1 MSNTTNPLIDVDFVD
16 NTNYANPLSTDDV
29 VGGVVET
36 VWGKVDQMVLLD
48 SVSWEAFANPLGLA
62 RVNQSYATI
71 RRLFDAGAKYIEVY
85 RPSNNEKYLFV
96 TGVANDSGD
105 TPTLT
110 VSAVEKTPTEAESYE
125 ETFWSNEKAV
135 FCIRYRYPGG
145 FPGKLEVV
153 PFQPGTRKP
162 EELDGVALFT
172 INLYLNGAQDPTETF
187 TVSFTQAEASGES
200 FFYAEVLNNQS
211 QYLTAK
217 LDFVAEGL
225 DETLLA
231 VTAKA
236 GVDYNEM
243 FTGEG
248 EIWNPKPLT
257 VKDYIDAYEK
267 FRDRTRS
274 SSTLLISTFNPNYNK
289 TAAGDNSDGDVLN
302 IYGKLCEVSD
312 ARKDM
317 VALVG
322 CRKQEFNGTEE
333 GTRKQAIK
341 AYIDSIPNQ
350 GMFNAAYA
358 AVERVV
364 VRNKVFLLDGTA
376 TAAGAIASVAAS
388 LKNRNRLPS
397 YMETGK
403 VNAVLIK
410 SLEFNTVV
418 ELMDESGIG
427 SIYTAASG
435 NYLFNIRSRY
445 SIQRS
450 YFGKLNVM
458 RVTAALLA
466 WLMTDAEYA
475 IHTEVTSD
483 EAQRIAFQ
491 ERCNSKL
498 GQMIARGE
506 LRSESYISAGNDI
519 NTDALTNGGECLN
532 LEADCWFKKLTER
545 VKIKVIATD
554 TTTSVSISQE

>member
-110 VSAVEKTPTEAESYE
+110 VTAIDKTPTEAESYE

-145 FPGKLEVV
+145 FPGKLEVI
-153 PFQPGTRKP
+153 PFTGRKP
-162 EELDGVALFT
+162 DELANVALFN

-231 VTAKA
+231 VKA
-236 GVDYNEM
+236 NADVDYNEM

-248 EIWNPKPLT
+248 GIWNPNPLT
-257 VKDYIDAYEK
+257 IQDYINAYEK

-274 SSTLLISTFNPNYNK
+274 SSTLLISTFNPNDKESADEIVN
-289 TAAGDNSDGDVLN
+289 L
-302 IYGKLCEVSD
+302 YGKLCEVSN

-317 VALVG
+317 NALVG
-322 CRKQEFNGTEE
+322 CRKQEFNGTDE
-333 GTRKQAIK
+333 GDRKQAIQ

-364 VRNKVFLLDGTA
+364 VRNKAFLLDGTA

-388 LKNRNRLPS
+388 LNNRNRLPS

-403 VNAVLIK
+403 VNAVLMK

-506 LRSESYISAGNDI
+506 LKSESYISAGNDI

-532 LEADCWFKKLTER
+532 IEAYCWFKKLTER

>member
-85 RPSNNEKYLFV
+85 RPSKNEKYLFV

-110 VSAVEKTPTEAESYE
+110 VTAIDKTPTEAESYE

-145 FPGKLEVV
+145 FPGKLEVI
-153 PFQPGTRKP
+153 PFTGRKLD
-162 EELDGVALFT
+162 ELANVALFN

-231 VTAKA
+231 VKA
-236 GVDYNEM
+236 NADVDYNEM

-248 EIWNPKPLT
+248 GIWNPNPLT
-257 VKDYIDAYEK
+257 IQDYINAYEK

-274 SSTLLISTFNPNYNK
+274 SSTLLISTFNPNDKESADEIVN
-289 TAAGDNSDGDVLN
+289 L
-302 IYGKLCEVSD
+302 YGKLCEVSN

-317 VALVG
+317 NALVG
-322 CRKQEFNGTEE
+322 CRKQEFNGTDE
-333 GTRKQAIK
+333 GDRKQAIQ

-364 VRNKVFLLDGTA
+364 VRNKAFLLDGTA

-403 VNAVLIK
+403 VNAVLMK

-506 LRSESYISAGNDI
+506 LKSESYISAGNDI

-532 LEADCWFKKLTER
+532 LEAYCWFKKLTER

>member
-85 RPSNNEKYLFV
+85 RPSKNEKYLFV
-96 TGVANDSGD
+96 TGVTNDSGD

-110 VSAVEKTPTEAESYE
+110 VTAIDKTPTEAESYE

-145 FPGKLEVV
+145 FPGKLEVI
-153 PFQPGTRKP
+153 PFTGRKP
-162 EELDGVALFT
+162 DELANVALFN

-200 FFYAEVLNNQS
+200 LFYAEVLNNQS

-231 VTAKA
+231 VKA
-236 GVDYNEM
+236 NADVDYNEM

-248 EIWNPKPLT
+248 GIWNPNPLT
-257 VKDYIDAYEK
+257 IQDYINTYEK

-274 SSTLLISTFNPNYNK
+274 SSTLLISTFNPNDKESADEIVN
-289 TAAGDNSDGDVLN
+289 L
-302 IYGKLCEVSD
+302 YGKLCEVSN

-317 VALVG
+317 NALVG
-322 CRKQEFNGTEE
+322 CRKQEFNGTDE
-333 GTRKQAIK
+333 GDRKQAIQ

-364 VRNKVFLLDGTA
+364 VRNKAFLLDGTA

-403 VNAVLIK
+403 VNAVLMK

-506 LRSESYISAGNDI
+506 LKSESYISAGNDI

-532 LEADCWFKKLTER
+532 IEAYCWFKKLTER

>member
-85 RPSNNEKYLFV
+85 RPSKNEKYLFV

-110 VSAVEKTPTEAESYE
+110 VTAIDKTPTEAESYE

-145 FPGKLEVV
+145 FPGKLEVI
-153 PFQPGTRKP
+153 PFTGQKP
-162 EELDGVALFT
+162 DELANVALFN

-231 VTAKA
+231 VKA
-236 GVDYNEM
+236 NAEVDYTEM

-248 EIWNPKPLT
+248 GIWNPNPLT
-257 VKDYIDAYEK
+257 IQDYINAYEK

-274 SSTLLISTFNPNYNK
+274 SSTLLISTFNPNDKESADEIVN
-289 TAAGDNSDGDVLN
+289 L
-302 IYGKLCEVSD
+302 YGKLCEVSN

-317 VALVG
+317 NALVG
-322 CRKQEFNGTEE
+322 CRKQEFNGTDE
-333 GTRKQAIK
+333 GDRKQAIQ

-364 VRNKVFLLDGTA
+364 VRNKAFLLDGTA

-403 VNAVLIK
+403 VNAVLMK

-506 LRSESYISAGNDI
+506 LKSESYISAGNDI

-532 LEADCWFKKLTER
+532 LEAYCWFKKLTER

>member
-36 VWGKVDQMVLLD
+36 VWGKVDQIVLLD

-85 RPSNNEKYLFV
+85 RPSKNEKYLFV

-110 VSAVEKTPTEAESYE
+110 VTAIDKTPTEAESYE

-145 FPGKLEVV
+145 FPGKLEVI
-153 PFQPGTRKP
+153 PFTGRKP
-162 EELDGVALFT
+162 DELANVALFN

-225 DETLLA
+225 DDTLLA
-231 VTAKA
+231 VKA
-236 GVDYNEM
+236 NADVDYNEM

-248 EIWNPKPLT
+248 GIWNPNPLT
-257 VKDYIDAYEK
+257 IQDYINAYEK

-274 SSTLLISTFNPNYNK
+274 SSTLLISTFNPNDKESADEIVN
-289 TAAGDNSDGDVLN
+289 L
-302 IYGKLCEVSD
+302 YGKLCELSN

-317 VALVG
+317 NALVG
-322 CRKQEFNGTEE
+322 CRKQEFNGTDE
-333 GTRKQAIK
+333 GDRKQAIQ

-364 VRNKVFLLDGTA
+364 VRNKAFLLDGTA

-403 VNAVLIK
+403 VNAVLMK

-506 LRSESYISAGNDI
+506 LKSESYISAGNDI

-532 LEADCWFKKLTER
+532 LEAYCWFKKLTER

>member
-85 RPSNNEKYLFV
+85 RPSKNEKYLFV

-110 VSAVEKTPTEAESYE
+110 VTAIDRTPTEAESYE

-145 FPGKLEVV
+145 FPGKLEVI
-153 PFQPGTRKP
+153 PFTGRKP
-162 EELDGVALFT
+162 DELANVALFN

-231 VTAKA
+231 VKA
-236 GVDYNEM
+236 NADVDYNEM

-248 EIWNPKPLT
+248 GIWNPNPLT
-257 VKDYIDAYEK
+257 IQDYINAYEK

-274 SSTLLISTFNPNYNK
+274 SSTLLISTFNPNDKESADEIVN
-289 TAAGDNSDGDVLN
+289 L
-302 IYGKLCEVSD
+302 YGKLCEVSN

-317 VALVG
+317 NALVG
-322 CRKQEFNGTEE
+322 CRKQEFNGTDE
-333 GTRKQAIK
+333 GDRKQAIQ

-364 VRNKVFLLDGTA
+364 VRNKAFLLDGTA

-403 VNAVLIK
+403 VNAVLMK

-506 LRSESYISAGNDI
+506 LKSESYISAGNDI

-532 LEADCWFKKLTER
+532 LEAYCWFKKLTER

>member
-85 RPSNNEKYLFV
+85 RPSKNEKYLFV

-105 TPTLT
+105 TSTLT
-110 VSAVEKTPTEAESYE
+110 VTAIDKTPTEAESYE

-145 FPGKLEVV
+145 FPGKLEVI
-153 PFQPGTRKP
+153 PFTGRKLD
-162 EELDGVALFT
+162 ELANVALFN

-217 LDFVAEGL
+217 LGFVAEGL

-231 VTAKA
+231 VKA
-236 GVDYNEM
+236 NADVDYNEM

-248 EIWNPKPLT
+248 GIWNPNPLT
-257 VKDYIDAYEK
+257 IQDYINAYEK

-274 SSTLLISTFNPNYNK
+274 SSTLLISTFNPNDKESADEIVN
-289 TAAGDNSDGDVLN
+289 L
-302 IYGKLCEVSD
+302 YGKLCEVSN

-317 VALVG
+317 NALVG
-322 CRKQEFNGTEE
+322 CRKQEFNGTDE
-333 GTRKQAIK
+333 GDRKQAIQ

-364 VRNKVFLLDGTA
+364 VRNKAFLLDGTA

-403 VNAVLIK
+403 VNAVLMK

-506 LRSESYISAGNDI
+506 LKSESYISAGNDI

-532 LEADCWFKKLTER
+532 LEAYCWFKKLTQR

>member
-85 RPSNNEKYLFV
+85 RPSKNEKYLFV

-110 VSAVEKTPTEAESYE
+110 VSAVDKTPTEAESYE

-145 FPGKLEVV
+145 FPGKLEVI
-153 PFQPGTRKP
+153 PFRRKLD
-162 EELDGVALFT
+162 ELANVALFN

-231 VTAKA
+231 VKA
-236 GVDYNEM
+236 NAEVDYNEM

-248 EIWNPKPLT
+248 GIWNPNPLT
-257 VKDYIDAYEK
+257 IQDYINAYEK

-274 SSTLLISTFNPNYNK
+274 SSTLLISTFNPNDKESADEIVN
-289 TAAGDNSDGDVLN
+289 L
-302 IYGKLCEVSD
+302 YGKLCEVSN

-317 VALVG
+317 NALVG
-322 CRKQEFNGTEE
+322 CRKQEFNGTDE
-333 GTRKQAIK
+333 GDRKQAIQ

-364 VRNKVFLLDGTA
+364 VRNKAFLLDGTA

-403 VNAVLIK
+403 VNAVLMK

-445 SIQRS
+445 TIQRS

-506 LRSESYISAGNDI
+506 LKSESYISAGNDI

-532 LEADCWFKKLTER
+532 LEAYCWFKKLTER

>member
-85 RPSNNEKYLFV
+85 RPSKNEKYLFV

-110 VSAVEKTPTEAESYE
+110 VSAVDKTPTEAESYE
-125 ETFWSNEKAV
+125 ETFWSNERAV

-145 FPGKLEVV
+145 FPGKLEVI
-153 PFQPGTRKP
+153 PFTGRKP
-162 EELDGVALFT
+162 DELANVALFN

-231 VTAKA
+231 VKA
-236 GVDYNEM
+236 NADVDYNEM

-248 EIWNPKPLT
+248 GIWNPNPLT
-257 VKDYIDAYEK
+257 IQDYINAYEK

-274 SSTLLISTFNPNYNK
+274 SSTLLISTFNPNDKESADEIVN
-289 TAAGDNSDGDVLN
+289 L
-302 IYGKLCEVSD
+302 YGKLCEVSN

-317 VALVG
+317 NALVG
-322 CRKQEFNGTEE
+322 CRKQEFNGTDE
-333 GTRKQAIK
+333 GDRKQAIQ

-364 VRNKVFLLDGTA
+364 VRNKAFLLDGTA

-388 LKNRNRLPS
+388 LKNRNCLPS

-403 VNAVLIK
+403 VNAVLMK

-506 LRSESYISAGNDI
+506 LKSESYISAGNDI

-532 LEADCWFKKLTER
+532 LEAYCWFKKLTER

>member
-85 RPSNNEKYLFV
+85 RPSKNEKYLFV
-96 TGVANDSGD
+96 TGVANDED

-110 VSAVEKTPTEAESYE
+110 VTAIDKTPTEAESYE

-145 FPGKLEVV
+145 FPGKLEVI
-153 PFQPGTRKP
+153 PFTGQKP
-162 EELDGVALFT
+162 DELANVALFN
-172 INLYLNGAQDPTETF
+172 INLYLNGAQDPTEIF

-231 VTAKA
+231 VKA
-236 GVDYNEM
+236 NAEVDYTET

-248 EIWNPKPLT
+248 GIWNPKPLT
-257 VKDYIDAYEK
+257 IQDYIDAYEK

-289 TAAGDNSDGDVLN
+289 TAARDNSDVDVLN
-302 IYGKLCEVSD
+302 IYGKICEVSN

-317 VALVG
+317 NAIIG
-322 CRKQEFNGTEE
+322 CRKQEFNGTDES
-333 GTRKQAIK
+333 TRKKAIQ
-341 AYIDSIPNQ
+341 AYIDSIPSQ
-350 GMFNAAYA
+350 GMFNGAYA

-364 VRNKVFLLDGTA
+364 VRNKAFLLDGTA

-403 VNAVLIK
+403 VNAVLMK

-506 LRSESYISAGNDI
+506 LKSESYISAGNDI
-519 NTDALTNGGECLN
+519 NTDSLTNGGECLN
-532 LEADCWFKKLTER
+532 LEAYCWFKKLTER

>member
-85 RPSNNEKYLFV
+85 RPSKNEKYLFV
-96 TGVANDSGD
+96 TGVANDED

-110 VSAVEKTPTEAESYE
+110 VTAIDKTPTEAESYE

-145 FPGKLEVV
+145 FPGKLEVI
-153 PFQPGTRKP
+153 PFTGGKP
-162 EELDGVALFT
+162 DELANVALFN

-231 VTAKA
+231 VKA
-236 GVDYNEM
+236 NADVDYNEM

-248 EIWNPKPLT
+248 GIWNPNPLT
-257 VKDYIDAYEK
+257 IQDYINAYEK

-274 SSTLLISTFNPNYNK
+274 SSTLLISTFNPNDKESADEIVN
-289 TAAGDNSDGDVLN
+289 L
-302 IYGKLCEVSD
+302 YGKLCEVSN

-317 VALVG
+317 NALVG
-322 CRKQEFNGTEE
+322 CRKQEFNGTDE
-333 GTRKQAIK
+333 GDRKQAIQ

-364 VRNKVFLLDGTA
+364 VRNKAFLLDGTA

-403 VNAVLIK
+403 VNAVLMK

-506 LRSESYISAGNDI
+506 LKSESYISAGNDI

-532 LEADCWFKKLTER
+532 LEAYCWFKKLTER

>member
-85 RPSNNEKYLFV
+85 RPSKNEKYLFV

-110 VSAVEKTPTEAESYE
+110 VSAVDKTPTEAESYE
-125 ETFWSNEKAV
+125 ETFWGNEKVV

-153 PFQPGTRKP
+153 PFTGRKP
-162 EELDGVALFT
+162 DELENVALFN

-231 VTAKA
+231 VTDKA
-236 GVDYNEM
+236 EVDYNEM

-248 EIWNPKPLT
+248 GIWNPKPLAIQ
-257 VKDYIDAYEK
+257 DYINAYEK

-274 SSTLLISTFNPNYNK
+274 SSTLLISTFNPNDKESANEIV
-289 TAAGDNSDGDVLN
+289 NL
-302 IYGKLCEVSD
+302 YGKLCEVSN

-317 VALVG
+317 IALVG
-322 CRKQEFNGTEE
+322 CRKQEFNGTDE

-364 VRNKVFLLDGTA
+364 VRNKAFLLDGTA

-403 VNAVLIK
+403 VNAVLMK

-435 NYLFNIRSRY
+435 NYLFNVRSRY

-458 RVTAALLA
+458 RVTAALLD

-506 LRSESYISAGNDI
+506 LKSESYISAGNDI

-532 LEADCWFKKLTER
+532 LEAYCWFKKLTER

>member
-85 RPSNNEKYLFV
+85 RPSKNEKYLFV

-110 VSAVEKTPTEAESYE
+110 VTAIDKTPTEAESYE

-145 FPGKLEVV
+145 FPGKLEVI
-153 PFQPGTRKP
+153 PFTGRKP
-162 EELDGVALFT
+162 DELANVALFN

-200 FFYAEVLNNQS
+200 FFYAEILNNQS

-225 DETLLA
+225 DEALLA
-231 VTAKA
+231 VKA
-236 GVDYNEM
+236 NADVDYNEM

-248 EIWNPKPLT
+248 GIWNPNPLT
-257 VKDYIDAYEK
+257 IQDYINAYEK

-274 SSTLLISTFNPNYNK
+274 SSTLLISTFNPNDKESADEIVN
-289 TAAGDNSDGDVLN
+289 L
-302 IYGKLCEVSD
+302 YGKLCEVSN

-317 VALVG
+317 NALVG
-322 CRKQEFNGTEE
+322 CRKQEFNGTDE
-333 GTRKQAIK
+333 GDRKQAIQ

-364 VRNKVFLLDGTA
+364 VRNKAFLLDGTA

-403 VNAVLIK
+403 VNAVLMK

-506 LRSESYISAGNDI
+506 LKSESYISAGNDI

-532 LEADCWFKKLTER
+532 LEAYCWFKKLTER

>member
-85 RPSNNEKYLFV
+85 RPSKNEKYLFV

-110 VSAVEKTPTEAESYE
+110 VTAIDKTPTEAESYE

-145 FPGKLEVV
+145 FPGKLEVI
-153 PFQPGTRKP
+153 PFTGRKP
-162 EELDGVALFT
+162 DELANVALFN

-231 VTAKA
+231 VKA
-236 GVDYNEM
+236 NADVDYNEM

-248 EIWNPKPLT
+248 GIWNPNPLT
-257 VKDYIDAYEK
+257 IQDYINAYEK

-274 SSTLLISTFNPNYNK
+274 SSTLLISTFNPNDKESADEIVN
-289 TAAGDNSDGDVLN
+289 L
-302 IYGKLCEVSD
+302 YGKLCEVSN

-317 VALVG
+317 NALVG
-322 CRKQEFNGTEE
+322 CRKQEFNGTDE
-333 GTRKQAIK
+333 GDRKQAIQ

-364 VRNKVFLLDGTA
+364 VRNKAFLLDGTA

-403 VNAVLIK
+403 VNAVLMK

-506 LRSESYISAGNDI
+506 LKSESYISAGNDI

-532 LEADCWFKKLTER
+532 LEAYCWFKKLTER

>member
-85 RPSNNEKYLFV
+85 RPSKNEKYLFV

-110 VSAVEKTPTEAESYE
+110 VTAIDKTPTEAESYE

-145 FPGKLEVV
+145 FPGKLEVI
-153 PFQPGTRKP
+153 PFTGRKP
-162 EELDGVALFT
+162 DELANVALFD

-231 VTAKA
+231 VKA
-236 GVDYNEM
+236 NADVDYNEM

-248 EIWNPKPLT
+248 GIWNPNPLT
-257 VKDYIDAYEK
+257 IQDYINAYEK

-274 SSTLLISTFNPNYNK
+274 SSTLLISTFNPNDKESADEIVN
-289 TAAGDNSDGDVLN
+289 L
-302 IYGKLCEVSD
+302 YGKLCEVSS

-317 VALVG
+317 NALVG
-322 CRKQEFNGTEE
+322 CRKQEFNGTDE
-333 GTRKQAIK
+333 GDRKQAIQ

-364 VRNKVFLLDGTA
+364 VRNKAFLLDGTA

-403 VNAVLIK
+403 VNAVLMK

-506 LRSESYISAGNDI
+506 LKSESYISAGNDI

-532 LEADCWFKKLTER
+532 LEAYCWFKKLTER

>member
-85 RPSNNEKYLFV
+85 RPSKNEKYLFV

-110 VSAVEKTPTEAESYE
+110 VTAINKTPTEAESYE

-145 FPGKLEVV
+145 FPGKLEVI
-153 PFQPGTRKP
+153 PFTGRKP
-162 EELDGVALFT
+162 DELANVALFN

-231 VTAKA
+231 VKA
-236 GVDYNEM
+236 NADVDYNEM

-248 EIWNPKPLT
+248 GIWNPNPLT
-257 VKDYIDAYEK
+257 IQDYINAYEK

-274 SSTLLISTFNPNYNK
+274 SSTLLISTFNPNDKESADEIVN
-289 TAAGDNSDGDVLN
+289 L
-302 IYGKLCEVSD
+302 YGKLCEVSN

-317 VALVG
+317 NALVG
-322 CRKQEFNGTEE
+322 CRKQEFNGTDE
-333 GTRKQAIK
+333 GDRKQAIQ

-364 VRNKVFLLDGTA
+364 VRNKAFLLDGTA

-403 VNAVLIK
+403 VNAVLMK

-506 LRSESYISAGNDI
+506 LKSESYISAGNDI

-532 LEADCWFKKLTER
+532 LEAYCWFKKLTER

>member
-1 MSNTTNPLIDVDFVD
+1 MIPF
-16 NTNYANPLSTDDV
+16 
-29 VGGVVET
+29 
-36 VWGKVDQMVLLD
+36 
-48 SVSWEAFANPLGLA
+48 
-62 RVNQSYATI
+62 
-71 RRLFDAGAKYIEVY
+71 
-85 RPSNNEKYLFV
+85 
-96 TGVANDSGD
+96 TG
-105 TPTLT
+105 
-110 VSAVEKTPTEAESYE
+110 
-125 ETFWSNEKAV
+125 
-135 FCIRYRYPGG
+135 
-145 FPGKLEVV
+145 
-153 PFQPGTRKP
+153 RKP
-162 EELDGVALFT
+162 DELANVALFN

-231 VTAKA
+231 VKA
-236 GVDYNEM
+236 NAEVDYTET

-248 EIWNPKPLT
+248 GIWNPKPLT
-257 VKDYIDAYEK
+257 IQDYIDAYEK

-289 TAAGDNSDGDVLN
+289 TAARDNSDGDVLN
-302 IYGKLCEVSD
+302 IYGKICEVSN

-317 VALVG
+317 NAIIG
-322 CRKQEFNGTEE
+322 CRKQEFNGIDES
-333 GTRKQAIK
+333 TRKKAIQ
-341 AYIDSIPNQ
+341 AYIDSIPSQ
-350 GMFNAAYA
+350 GMFNGAYA

-364 VRNKVFLLDGTA
+364 VRNKAFLLDGTA

-403 VNAVLIK
+403 VNAVLMK

-506 LRSESYISAGNDI
+506 LKSESYISAGNDI

-532 LEADCWFKKLTER
+532 LEAYCWFKKLTER

>member
-85 RPSNNEKYLFV
+85 RPSKNEKYLFV

-110 VSAVEKTPTEAESYE
+110 VTAIDKTPTEAESYE

-145 FPGKLEVV
+145 FPGKLEVI
-153 PFQPGTRKP
+153 PFTGRKP
-162 EELDGVALFT
+162 DELANVALFN
-172 INLYLNGAQDPTETF
+172 INFYLNGAQDPTETF

-231 VTAKA
+231 VKA
-236 GVDYNEM
+236 NAEVDYNEM

-248 EIWNPKPLT
+248 GIWNPNPLT
-257 VKDYIDAYEK
+257 IQDYINAYEK

-274 SSTLLISTFNPNYNK
+274 SSTLLISTFNPNDKESADEIVN
-289 TAAGDNSDGDVLN
+289 L
-302 IYGKLCEVSD
+302 YGKLCEVSN

-317 VALVG
+317 NALVG
-322 CRKQEFNGTEE
+322 CRKQEFNGTDE
-333 GTRKQAIK
+333 GDRKQAIQ

-364 VRNKVFLLDGTA
+364 VRNKAFLLDGTA

-403 VNAVLIK
+403 VNAVLMK

-506 LRSESYISAGNDI
+506 LKSESYISAGNDI

-532 LEADCWFKKLTER
+532 LEAYCWFKKLTER

>member
-85 RPSNNEKYLFV
+85 RPSKNEKYLFV

-110 VSAVEKTPTEAESYE
+110 VTAIDKTPTEAESYE

-145 FPGKLEVV
+145 FPGKLEVI
-153 PFQPGTRKP
+153 PFTGRKLD
-162 EELDGVALFT
+162 ELANVALFN

-231 VTAKA
+231 VKA
-236 GVDYNEM
+236 NADVDYNER

-248 EIWNPKPLT
+248 GIWNPNPLT
-257 VKDYIDAYEK
+257 IQDYINAYEK

-274 SSTLLISTFNPNYNK
+274 SSTLLISTFNPNDKESADEIVN
-289 TAAGDNSDGDVLN
+289 L
-302 IYGKLCEVSD
+302 YGKLCEVSN

-317 VALVG
+317 NALVG
-322 CRKQEFNGTEE
+322 CRKQEFNGTDE
-333 GTRKQAIK
+333 GDRKQAIQ

-364 VRNKVFLLDGTA
+364 VRNKAFLLDGTA

-403 VNAVLIK
+403 VNAVLMK

-435 NYLFNIRSRY
+435 NYLFNVRSRY

-458 RVTAALLA
+458 RVMAALLA

-506 LRSESYISAGNDI
+506 LKSESYISAGNDI

-532 LEADCWFKKLTER
+532 IEAYCWFKKLTER

>member
-85 RPSNNEKYLFV
+85 RPSKNEKYLFV
-96 TGVANDSGD
+96 TGVTNDSGD

-110 VSAVEKTPTEAESYE
+110 VTAIDKTPTEAESYE
-125 ETFWSNEKAV
+125 ETFWSNEKSV

-145 FPGKLEVV
+145 FPGKLEVI
-153 PFQPGTRKP
+153 PFTGRKP
-162 EELDGVALFT
+162 DELANVALFN

-231 VTAKA
+231 VKA
-236 GVDYNEM
+236 NADVDYNEM

-248 EIWNPKPLT
+248 GIWNPNPLT
-257 VKDYIDAYEK
+257 IQDYINAYEK

-274 SSTLLISTFNPNYNK
+274 SSTLLISTFNPNDKESADEIVN
-289 TAAGDNSDGDVLN
+289 L
-302 IYGKLCEVSD
+302 YGKLCEVSN

-317 VALVG
+317 NALVG
-322 CRKQEFNGTEE
+322 CRKQEFNGTDE
-333 GTRKQAIK
+333 GDRKQAIQ

-364 VRNKVFLLDGTA
+364 VRNKAFLLDGTA

-403 VNAVLIK
+403 VNAVLMK

-435 NYLFNIRSRY
+435 NYLFNVRSRY

-506 LRSESYISAGNDI
+506 LKSESYISAGNDI

-532 LEADCWFKKLTER
+532 IEAYCWFKKLTER

>member
-85 RPSNNEKYLFV
+85 RPSKNEKYLFV

-110 VSAVEKTPTEAESYE
+110 VSAVDKTPTEAESYE

-145 FPGKLEVV
+145 FPGKLEVI
-153 PFQPGTRKP
+153 PFTGRKP
-162 EELDGVALFT
+162 DELANVALFN

-231 VTAKA
+231 VKA
-236 GVDYNEM
+236 NADVDYNEM

-248 EIWNPKPLT
+248 GIWNPNPLT
-257 VKDYIDAYEK
+257 IQDYINAYEK

-274 SSTLLISTFNPNYNK
+274 SSTLLISTFNPNDKESADEIVN
-289 TAAGDNSDGDVLN
+289 L
-302 IYGKLCEVSD
+302 YGKLCEVSN

-317 VALVG
+317 NALVG
-322 CRKQEFNGTEE
+322 CRKQEFNGTDE
-333 GTRKQAIK
+333 GDRKQAIQ

-364 VRNKVFLLDGTA
+364 VRNKAFLLDGTA

-403 VNAVLIK
+403 VNAVLMK

-435 NYLFNIRSRY
+435 NYLFNVRSRY

-506 LRSESYISAGNDI
+506 LKSESYISAGNDI

-532 LEADCWFKKLTER
+532 IEAYCWFKKLTER

>member
-85 RPSNNEKYLFV
+85 RPSKNEKYLFV

-110 VSAVEKTPTEAESYE
+110 VTAIDKTPTEAESYE

-145 FPGKLEVV
+145 FPGKLEVI
-153 PFQPGTRKP
+153 PFTGGKP
-162 EELDGVALFT
+162 DELANVALFN

-231 VTAKA
+231 VKA
-236 GVDYNEM
+236 NADVDYNEM

-248 EIWNPKPLT
+248 GIWNPNPLT
-257 VKDYIDAYEK
+257 IQDYINAYEK

-274 SSTLLISTFNPNYNK
+274 SSTLLISTFNPNDKESADEIVN
-289 TAAGDNSDGDVLN
+289 L
-302 IYGKLCEVSD
+302 YGKLCEVSN

-317 VALVG
+317 NALVG
-322 CRKQEFNGTEE
+322 CRKQEFNGTDE
-333 GTRKQAIK
+333 GDRKQAIQ

-364 VRNKVFLLDGTA
+364 VRNKAFLLDGTA

-403 VNAVLIK
+403 VNAVLMK

-506 LRSESYISAGNDI
+506 LKSESYISAGNDI

-532 LEADCWFKKLTER
+532 LEAYCWFKKLTEG

>member
-85 RPSNNEKYLFV
+85 RPSKNEKYLFV
-96 TGVANDSGD
+96 TGVANDED

-110 VSAVEKTPTEAESYE
+110 VTAIDKTPTEAESYE

-145 FPGKLEVV
+145 FPGKLEVI
-153 PFQPGTRKP
+153 PFKGGKP
-162 EELDGVALFT
+162 DELANVALFN
-172 INLYLNGAQDPTETF
+172 INFYLNGAQDPTETF

-231 VTAKA
+231 VKA
-236 GVDYNEM
+236 NAAVDYTEM

-248 EIWNPKPLT
+248 GIWNPNPLT
-257 VKDYIDAYEK
+257 IQDYINAYEK

-274 SSTLLISTFNPNYNK
+274 SSTLLISTFNPNDKESADEIVN
-289 TAAGDNSDGDVLN
+289 L
-302 IYGKLCEVSD
+302 YGKLCEVSN

-317 VALVG
+317 NALVG
-322 CRKQEFNGTEE
+322 CRKQEFNGTDE
-333 GTRKQAIK
+333 GDRKKAIQ
-341 AYIDSIPNQ
+341 AYIGSIPNQ

-364 VRNKVFLLDGTA
+364 VRNKAFLLDGTA

-403 VNAVLIK
+403 VNAVLMK

-506 LRSESYISAGNDI
+506 LKSESYISAGNDI

-532 LEADCWFKKLTER
+532 LEAYCWFKKLTER

>member
-85 RPSNNEKYLFV
+85 RPSKNEKYLFV

-110 VSAVEKTPTEAESYE
+110 VTAIDKTPTEAESYE

-145 FPGKLEVV
+145 FPGKLEVI
-153 PFQPGTRKP
+153 PFTGRKP
-162 EELDGVALFT
+162 DELANVALFN

-187 TVSFTQAEASGES
+187 TVSFTQVEASGES

-231 VTAKA
+231 VKA
-236 GVDYNEM
+236 NADVDYNEM

-248 EIWNPKPLT
+248 GIWNPNPLT
-257 VKDYIDAYEK
+257 IQDYINAYEK

-274 SSTLLISTFNPNYNK
+274 SSTLLISTFNPNDKESADEIVN
-289 TAAGDNSDGDVLN
+289 L
-302 IYGKLCEVSD
+302 YGKLCEVSN

-317 VALVG
+317 NALVG
-322 CRKQEFNGTEE
+322 CRKQEFNGTDE
-333 GTRKQAIK
+333 GDRKQAIQ

-364 VRNKVFLLDGTA
+364 VRNKAFLLDGTA

-403 VNAVLIK
+403 VNAVLMK

-435 NYLFNIRSRY
+435 NYLFNVRSRY

-506 LRSESYISAGNDI
+506 LKSESYISAGNDI

-532 LEADCWFKKLTER
+532 LEAYCWFKKLTER

>member
-16 NTNYANPLSTDDV
+16 NFNYANPLSTDDV

-85 RPSNNEKYLFV
+85 RPSKNEKYLFV

-110 VSAVEKTPTEAESYE
+110 VTAIDKTPTEAESYE

-145 FPGKLEVV
+145 FPGKLEVI
-153 PFQPGTRKP
+153 PFTGGKP
-162 EELDGVALFT
+162 DELANVALFN

-231 VTAKA
+231 VKA
-236 GVDYNEM
+236 NADVDYNEM

-248 EIWNPKPLT
+248 GIWNPNPLT
-257 VKDYIDAYEK
+257 IQDYINAYEK

-274 SSTLLISTFNPNYNK
+274 SSTLLISTFNPNDKESADEIVN
-289 TAAGDNSDGDVLN
+289 L
-302 IYGKLCEVSD
+302 YGKLCEVSN

-317 VALVG
+317 NALVG
-322 CRKQEFNGTEE
+322 CRKQEFNGTNE
-333 GTRKQAIK
+333 GDRKQAIQ

-364 VRNKVFLLDGTA
+364 VRNKAFLLDGTA

-403 VNAVLIK
+403 VNAVLMK

-506 LRSESYISAGNDI
+506 LKSESYISAGNDI

-532 LEADCWFKKLTER
+532 LEAYCWFKKLTER

>member
-85 RPSNNEKYLFV
+85 RPSKNEKYLFV
-96 TGVANDSGD
+96 TGVANGSGD

-110 VSAVEKTPTEAESYE
+110 VTAIDKTPTEAESYE

-145 FPGKLEVV
+145 FPGKLEVI
-153 PFQPGTRKP
+153 PFTGRKP
-162 EELDGVALFT
+162 DELANVALFN

-231 VTAKA
+231 VKA
-236 GVDYNEM
+236 NADVDYNEM

-248 EIWNPKPLT
+248 GIWNPNPLT
-257 VKDYIDAYEK
+257 IQDYINAYEK

-274 SSTLLISTFNPNYNK
+274 SSTLLISTFNPNDKESADEIVN
-289 TAAGDNSDGDVLN
+289 L
-302 IYGKLCEVSD
+302 YGKLCEVSN

-317 VALVG
+317 NTLVG
-322 CRKQEFNGTEE
+322 CRKQEFNGTDE
-333 GTRKQAIK
+333 GDRKQAIQ

-364 VRNKVFLLDGTA
+364 VRNKAFLLDGTA

-403 VNAVLIK
+403 VNAVLMK

-506 LRSESYISAGNDI
+506 LKSESYISAGNDI

-532 LEADCWFKKLTER
+532 LEAYCWFKKLTER

>member
-85 RPSNNEKYLFV
+85 RPSKNEKYLFV

-110 VSAVEKTPTEAESYE
+110 VTAIDKTPTEAESYE

-145 FPGKLEVV
+145 FPGKLEVI
-153 PFQPGTRKP
+153 PFTGGKP
-162 EELDGVALFT
+162 DELANVALFN

-231 VTAKA
+231 VKA
-236 GVDYNEM
+236 NADVDYNEM

-248 EIWNPKPLT
+248 GIWNPNPLT
-257 VKDYIDAYEK
+257 IQDYINAYEK

-274 SSTLLISTFNPNYNK
+274 SSTLLISTFNPNDKESADEIVN
-289 TAAGDNSDGDVLN
+289 L
-302 IYGKLCEVSD
+302 YGKLCEVSN

-317 VALVG
+317 NALVG
-322 CRKQEFNGTEE
+322 CRKQEFNGTDE
-333 GTRKQAIK
+333 GDRKQAIQ

-364 VRNKVFLLDGTA
+364 VRNKAFLLDGTA

-403 VNAVLIK
+403 VNAVLMK

-506 LRSESYISAGNDI
+506 LKSESYISAGNDI

-532 LEADCWFKKLTER
+532 IEAYCWFKKLTER

>member
-85 RPSNNEKYLFV
+85 RPSKNEKYLFV

-110 VSAVEKTPTEAESYE
+110 VTAIDKTPTEAESYE

-145 FPGKLEVV
+145 FPGKLEVI
-153 PFQPGTRKP
+153 PFTGRKP
-162 EELDGVALFT
+162 DELANVALFN

-231 VTAKA
+231 VKA
-236 GVDYNEM
+236 NADVDYNEM

-248 EIWNPKPLT
+248 GIWNPNPLT
-257 VKDYIDAYEK
+257 IQDYINAYEK

-274 SSTLLISTFNPNYNK
+274 SSTLLISTFNPNDKESADEIVN
-289 TAAGDNSDGDVLN
+289 L
-302 IYGKLCEVSD
+302 YGKLCEVSN

-317 VALVG
+317 NALVG
-322 CRKQEFNGTEE
+322 CRKQEFNGTDE
-333 GTRKQAIK
+333 GDRKQAIQ

-364 VRNKVFLLDGTA
+364 VHNKAFLLDGTA

-403 VNAVLIK
+403 VNAVLMK

-506 LRSESYISAGNDI
+506 LKSESYISAGNDI

-532 LEADCWFKKLTER
+532 LEAYCWFKKLTER

>member
-85 RPSNNEKYLFV
+85 RPSKNEKYLFV

-105 TPTLT
+105 IPTLT
-110 VSAVEKTPTEAESYE
+110 VTAIDKTPTEAESYE

-145 FPGKLEVV
+145 FPGKLEVI
-153 PFQPGTRKP
+153 PFTGGKP
-162 EELDGVALFT
+162 DELANVALFN

-231 VTAKA
+231 VKA
-236 GVDYNEM
+236 NAEVDYTEM

-248 EIWNPKPLT
+248 GIWNPKPLT
-257 VKDYIDAYEK
+257 IQDYIDAYEK

-274 SSTLLISTFNPNYNK
+274 SSTLLISTFNPNDKESADEIVN
-289 TAAGDNSDGDVLN
+289 L
-302 IYGKLCEVSD
+302 YGKLCEVSN

-317 VALVG
+317 NALVG
-322 CRKQEFNGTEE
+322 CRKQEFNGTDE
-333 GTRKQAIK
+333 GDRKQAIQ

-364 VRNKVFLLDGTA
+364 VRNKAFLLDGTA

-403 VNAVLIK
+403 VNAVLMK

-506 LRSESYISAGNDI
+506 LKSESYISAGNDI

-532 LEADCWFKKLTER
+532 LEAYCWFKKLTER

>member
-85 RPSNNEKYLFV
+85 RPSKNEKYLFV

-110 VSAVEKTPTEAESYE
+110 VTAIDKTPTEAESYE

-145 FPGKLEVV
+145 FPGKLEVI
-153 PFQPGTRKP
+153 PFTGRKP
-162 EELDGVALFT
+162 DELANVALFN
-172 INLYLNGAQDPTETF
+172 INFYLNGAQDPTETF

-231 VTAKA
+231 VKA
-236 GVDYNEM
+236 NADVDYNEM

-248 EIWNPKPLT
+248 GIWNPNPLT
-257 VKDYIDAYEK
+257 IQDYINAYEK

-274 SSTLLISTFNPNYNK
+274 SSTLLISTFNPNDKESADEIVN
-289 TAAGDNSDGDVLN
+289 L
-302 IYGKLCEVSD
+302 YGKLCEVSN

-317 VALVG
+317 NALVG
-322 CRKQEFNGTEE
+322 CRKQEFNGTDE
-333 GTRKQAIK
+333 GDRKQAIQ

-364 VRNKVFLLDGTA
+364 VRNKAFLLDGTA

-403 VNAVLIK
+403 VNAVLMK

-506 LRSESYISAGNDI
+506 LKSESYISAGNDI

-532 LEADCWFKKLTER
+532 LEAYCWFKKLTER

>member
-85 RPSNNEKYLFV
+85 RPSKNEKYLFV
-96 TGVANDSGD
+96 TGVANDGD

-110 VSAVEKTPTEAESYE
+110 VTAIDKTPTEAESYE

-145 FPGKLEVV
+145 FPGKLEVI
-153 PFQPGTRKP
+153 PFTGQMLD
-162 EELDGVALFT
+162 ELANVALFN

-231 VTAKA
+231 VKA
-236 GVDYNEM
+236 NAAVDYTEM

-248 EIWNPKPLT
+248 GIWNPNPLT
-257 VKDYIDAYEK
+257 IQDYINAYEK

-274 SSTLLISTFNPNYNK
+274 SSTLLISTFNPNDKESADEIVN
-289 TAAGDNSDGDVLN
+289 L
-302 IYGKLCEVSD
+302 YGKLCEVSN

-317 VALVG
+317 NALVG
-322 CRKQEFNGTEE
+322 CRKQEFNGTDE
-333 GTRKQAIK
+333 GDRKQAIQ

-364 VRNKVFLLDGTA
+364 VRNKAFLLDGTA

-403 VNAVLIK
+403 VNAVLMK

-445 SIQRS
+445 AIQRS

-506 LRSESYISAGNDI
+506 LKSESYISAGNDI

-532 LEADCWFKKLTER
+532 LEAYCWFKKLTER

>member
-85 RPSNNEKYLFV
+85 RPSKNEKYLFV

-110 VSAVEKTPTEAESYE
+110 VTAIDKTPTEAESYE

-145 FPGKLEVV
+145 FPGKLEVI
-153 PFQPGTRKP
+153 PFTGGKP
-162 EELDGVALFT
+162 DELANVALFN

-231 VTAKA
+231 VKA
-236 GVDYNEM
+236 NADADYNEM

-248 EIWNPKPLT
+248 GIWNPNPLT
-257 VKDYIDAYEK
+257 IQDYINAYEK

-274 SSTLLISTFNPNYNK
+274 SSTLLISTFNPNDKESADEIVN
-289 TAAGDNSDGDVLN
+289 L
-302 IYGKLCEVSD
+302 YGKLCEVSN

-317 VALVG
+317 NALVG
-322 CRKQEFNGTEE
+322 CRKQEFNGTDE
-333 GTRKQAIK
+333 GDRKQAIQ

-364 VRNKVFLLDGTA
+364 VRNKAFLLDGTA

-403 VNAVLIK
+403 VNAVLMK

-506 LRSESYISAGNDI
+506 LKSESYISAGNDI

-532 LEADCWFKKLTER
+532 LEAYCWFKKLTER

>member
-85 RPSNNEKYLFV
+85 RPSKNEKYLFV

-110 VSAVEKTPTEAESYE
+110 VSAVDKTPTEAESYE
-125 ETFWSNEKAV
+125 ETFWGNEKVV

-153 PFQPGTRKP
+153 PFTGRKP
-162 EELDGVALFT
+162 DELENVALFN

-231 VTAKA
+231 VTDKA
-236 GVDYNEM
+236 EVDYNEM

-248 EIWNPKPLT
+248 GIWNPKPLAIQ
-257 VKDYIDAYEK
+257 DYINAYEK

-274 SSTLLISTFNPNYNK
+274 SSTLLISTFNPNDKESANEIV
-289 TAAGDNSDGDVLN
+289 NL
-302 IYGKLCEVSD
+302 YGKLCEVSN

-317 VALVG
+317 IALVG
-322 CRKQEFNGTEE
+322 CRKQEFNGTDE

-341 AYIDSIPNQ
+341 AYIDSISNQ

-364 VRNKVFLLDGTA
+364 VRNKAFLLDGTA

-403 VNAVLIK
+403 VNAVLMK

-435 NYLFNIRSRY
+435 NYLFNVRSRY

-458 RVTAALLA
+458 RVTAALLD

-506 LRSESYISAGNDI
+506 LKSESYISAGNDI

-532 LEADCWFKKLTER
+532 LEAYCWFKKLTER

>member
-85 RPSNNEKYLFV
+85 RPSKNEKYLFV

-110 VSAVEKTPTEAESYE
+110 VTAIDKTPTEAESYE

-145 FPGKLEVV
+145 FPGKLEVI
-153 PFQPGTRKP
+153 PFTGGKP
-162 EELDGVALFT
+162 DELANVALFN

-231 VTAKA
+231 VKA
-236 GVDYNEM
+236 NADVDYNEM

-248 EIWNPKPLT
+248 GIWNPNPLT
-257 VKDYIDAYEK
+257 IQDYINAYEK

-274 SSTLLISTFNPNYNK
+274 SSTLLISTFNPNDKESADEIVN
-289 TAAGDNSDGDVLN
+289 L
-302 IYGKLCEVSD
+302 YGKLCEVSN

-317 VALVG
+317 NALVG
-322 CRKQEFNGTEE
+322 CRKQEFNGTDE
-333 GTRKQAIK
+333 GDRKQAIQ

-364 VRNKVFLLDGTA
+364 VRNKAFLLDGTA

-403 VNAVLIK
+403 VNAVLMK

-506 LRSESYISAGNDI
+506 LKSESYISAGNDI

-532 LEADCWFKKLTER
+532 LEAYCWFKKLTER

>member
-16 NTNYANPLSTDDV
+16 NSNYANPLSTDDV

-36 VWGKVDQMVLLD
+36 VWGKADQMVTLD
-48 SVSWEAFANPLGLA
+48 SVGWEAFANPMGLA

-71 RRLFDAGAKYIEVY
+71 RRLFDAGAKYVEVY
-85 RPSNNEKYLFV
+85 RPSTNEKYQFITGTV
-96 TGVANDSGD
+96 TDAESSPALEI
-105 TPTLT
+105 TPK
-110 VSAVEKTPTEAESYE
+110 AVNTAEAEDYE
-125 ETFWSNEKAV
+125 SNNWNSDTA
-135 FCIRYRYPGG
+135 FIIRYRYPGG
-145 FPGKLEVV
+145 FDGRLEVF
-153 PFQPGTRKP
+153 PFQGSSVP
-162 EELDGVALFT
+162 EGLEGAALFN
-172 INLYLNGAQDPTETF
+172 INLYLSGSQEVTETF
-187 TVSFTQAEASGES
+187 TVTFTRAEASGES
-200 FFYAEVLNNQS
+200 FFYADVLNTQS

-225 DETLLA
+225 DASLKG
-231 VTAKA
+231 VTASADADWTIDQPAALK
-236 GVDYNEM
+236 
-243 FTGEG
+243 
-248 EIWNPKPLT
+248 
-257 VKDYIDAYEK
+257 VKDYVDAYEK

-274 SSTLLISTFNPNYNK
+274 VSTMLISTFNPNYDK
-289 TAAGDNSDGDVLN
+289 TKAGDDEEPAA
-302 IYGKLCEVSD
+302 IYSKICEVAN

-317 VALVG
+317 VAIIG
-322 CRKQEFNGTEE
+322 CRKQDFDGVDENN
-333 GTRKQAIK
+333 RKGNIVK
-341 AYIDSIPNQ
+341 YIDSITSQ
-350 GMFNAAYA
+350 GMFNGAYA

-364 VRNKVFLLDGTA
+364 VRNKAFLLDGTA

-403 VNAVLIK
+403 VNAVLMK

-466 WLMTDAEYA
+466 WLMTDSEYA

-506 LRSESYISAGNDI
+506 LKSESYISAGNDI

-532 LEADCWFKKLTER
+532 IEAYCWFKKLTER

>member
-16 NTNYANPLSTDDV
+16 NSNYANPLSTDDV

-36 VWGKVDQMVLLD
+36 VWGKADQMVTLD
-48 SVSWEAFANPLGLA
+48 SVGWEAFANPMGLA

-71 RRLFDAGAKYIEVY
+71 RRLFDAGAKYVEVY
-85 RPSNNEKYLFV
+85 RPSTNEKYLFITGTV
-96 TGVANDSGD
+96 TDAESSPALEI
-105 TPTLT
+105 TPK
-110 VSAVEKTPTEAESYE
+110 AVNTAEAEDYE
-125 ETFWSNEKAV
+125 SNNWNSDTA
-135 FCIRYRYPGG
+135 FIIRYRYPGG
-145 FPGKLEVV
+145 FDGRLEVV
-153 PFQPGTRKP
+153 PFRGSRVP
-162 EELDGVALFT
+162 EGLEGAALFN
-172 INLYLNGAQDPTETF
+172 INYYLSGSQEVTETF
-187 TVSFTQAEASGES
+187 TVTFTRAEASGES
-200 FFYAEVLNNQS
+200 FFYADVLNTQS

-225 DETLLA
+225 GASLNG
-231 VTAKA
+231 VTASA
-236 GVDYNEM
+236 DADWTVDQ
-243 FTGEG
+243 
-248 EIWNPKPLT
+248 PAALK
-257 VKDYIDAYEK
+257 VKDYVDAYEK

-274 SSTLLISTFNPNYNK
+274 VSTMLISTFNPNYDK
-289 TAAGDNSDGDVLN
+289 TKAGDDEEPAA
-302 IYGKLCEVSD
+302 IYSKICEVAN

-317 VALVG
+317 VAIIG
-322 CRKQEFNGTEE
+322 CRKQDFDGVDEN
-333 GTRKQAIK
+333 TRKGNIVK
-341 AYIDSIPNQ
+341 YIDSITSQ

-364 VRNKVFLLDGTA
+364 VRNKAFVLDGTA

-403 VNAVLIK
+403 VNAVLMK

-506 LRSESYISAGNDI
+506 LKSESYISAGNDI

-532 LEADCWFKKLTER
+532 LEAYCWFKKLTER

>member
-85 RPSNNEKYLFV
+85 RPSKNEKYLFV

-110 VSAVEKTPTEAESYE
+110 VSAVDKTPTEAESYE

-145 FPGKLEVV
+145 FPGKLEVI
-153 PFQPGTRKP
+153 PFTGRKP
-162 EELDGVALFT
+162 DELANVALFN

-231 VTAKA
+231 VKA
-236 GVDYNEM
+236 NAAVDYTEM

-248 EIWNPKPLT
+248 GIWNPKPLT
-257 VKDYIDAYEK
+257 IQDYIDAYEK

-274 SSTLLISTFNPNYNK
+274 SSTLLISTFNPNDKESADKIVN
-289 TAAGDNSDGDVLN
+289 L
-302 IYGKLCEVSD
+302 YGKLCEVSN

-317 VALVG
+317 NALVG
-322 CRKQEFNGTEE
+322 CRKQEFNGTDE
-333 GTRKQAIK
+333 GDRKQAIQ

-364 VRNKVFLLDGTA
+364 VRNKAFLLDGTA

-403 VNAVLIK
+403 VNAVLMK

-506 LRSESYISAGNDI
+506 LKSESYISAGNDI

-532 LEADCWFKKLTER
+532 LEAYCWFKKLTER

>member
-85 RPSNNEKYLFV
+85 RPSENEKYLFV

-110 VSAVEKTPTEAESYE
+110 VTAIDKTPTEAESYE
-125 ETFWSNEKAV
+125 ETFWSNKKAV

-145 FPGKLEVV
+145 FPGKLEVI
-153 PFQPGTRKP
+153 PFTGNKP
-162 EELDGVALFT
+162 DELANVALFN

-225 DETLLA
+225 DKTLLA
-231 VTAKA
+231 VKA
-236 GVDYNEM
+236 NADVDYNEM

-248 EIWNPKPLT
+248 GIWNPKPLT
-257 VKDYIDAYEK
+257 IQDYINAYEK

-274 SSTLLISTFNPNYNK
+274 SSTLLISTFNPNDKESADEIVN
-289 TAAGDNSDGDVLN
+289 L
-302 IYGKLCEVSD
+302 YGKLCEVSN

-317 VALVG
+317 NALVG
-322 CRKQEFNGTEE
+322 CRKQEFNGTDE
-333 GTRKQAIK
+333 GDRKQAIQ

-364 VRNKVFLLDGTA
+364 VRNKAFLLDGTA

-403 VNAVLIK
+403 VNAVLMK

-506 LRSESYISAGNDI
+506 LKSESYISAGNDI

-532 LEADCWFKKLTER
+532 LEAYCWFKKLTER

>member
-85 RPSNNEKYLFV
+85 RPSKNEKYLFV

-110 VSAVEKTPTEAESYE
+110 VTAIDKTPTEAESYE

-145 FPGKLEVV
+145 FPGKLEVI
-153 PFQPGTRKP
+153 PFTGRKP
-162 EELDGVALFT
+162 DGLANVALFN

-231 VTAKA
+231 VKA
-236 GVDYNEM
+236 NADVDYNEM

-248 EIWNPKPLT
+248 GIWNPNPLT
-257 VKDYIDAYEK
+257 IQDYINAYEK

-274 SSTLLISTFNPNYNK
+274 SSTLLISTFNPNDKESADEIVN
-289 TAAGDNSDGDVLN
+289 L
-302 IYGKLCEVSD
+302 YGKLCEVSN

-317 VALVG
+317 NALVG
-322 CRKQEFNGTEE
+322 CRKQEFNGTDE
-333 GTRKQAIK
+333 GDRKQAIQ

-364 VRNKVFLLDGTA
+364 VRNKAFLLDGTA

-403 VNAVLIK
+403 VNAVLMK

-506 LRSESYISAGNDI
+506 LKSESYISAGNDI

-532 LEADCWFKKLTER
+532 LEAYCWFKKLTER